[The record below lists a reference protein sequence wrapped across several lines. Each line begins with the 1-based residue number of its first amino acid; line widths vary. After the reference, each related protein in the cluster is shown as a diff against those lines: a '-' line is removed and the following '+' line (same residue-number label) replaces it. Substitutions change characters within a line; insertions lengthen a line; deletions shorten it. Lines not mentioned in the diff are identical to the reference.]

1 MDLDNVKQRLTEEK
15 QNKILRTIER
25 LENMKPFENT
35 DCIPEP
41 PVLEKE
47 LYDRYV
53 IPNFIRC
60 GAIPTEKLVVGKTY
74 LGSCRNASKAVWLG
88 EEFEYQRT
96 KFGYTYPERIKN
108 FDSEDGYTGNDVYVP
123 IKEKS

>member
-1 MDLDNVKQRLTEEK
+1 MDLDNVKQKLMEEK

-35 DCIPEP
+35 DWIPEP

-47 LYDRYV
+47 LYDRCV

-74 LGSCRNASKAVWLG
+74 NLIGFSQEKWGRCGYSVETNDMIHSDRDFNRCKESAKD
-88 EEFEYQRT
+88 FE
-96 KFGYTYPERIKN
+96 I
-108 FDSEDGYTGNDVYVP
+108 
-123 IKEKS
+123 IL